1 MTSLPVVAGCVHHC
15 GMESGSW
22 FRPAATMPVPGQ
34 QEGADMPRKK
44 ADASS
49 HETPSMKAVPET
61 VEVLVGQ
68 VLRRPGGYYWSLTDG
83 GREFGPYDSFEEAQ
97 ADMEAAAD
105 LEAPE
110 PGESLQEAESELG
123 IADWIDPDTG
133 EPAEGMSPPH
143 LDND

>member
-1 MTSLPVVAGCVHHC
+1 
-15 GMESGSW
+15 
-22 FRPAATMPVPGQ
+22 
-34 QEGADMPRKK
+34 MPRKK
-44 ADASS
+44 AEAGS
-49 HETPSMKAVPET
+49 HETPSMKAVPEAG
-61 VEVLVGQ
+61 EVLVGQ
-68 VLRRPGGYYWSLTDG
+68 VLKRPGGYYWSLTDG
-83 GREFGPYDSFEEAQ
+83 GREFGPYDSFDEAQ

-123 IADWIDPDTG
+123 IADWIDPETG

>member
-1 MTSLPVVAGCVHHC
+1 
-15 GMESGSW
+15 
-22 FRPAATMPVPGQ
+22 
-34 QEGADMPRKK
+34 MPRKK
-44 ADASS
+44 ADASNS
-49 HETPSMKAVPET
+49 SRHETPAMKAVPEAE
-61 VEVLVGQ
+61 EVLVGL
-68 VLRRPGGYYWSLTDG
+68 VLKRPGGYYWSLTDG

-123 IADWIDPDTG
+123 ISDWIDPETG
-133 EPAEGMSPPH
+133 EPAEGLSPPH

>member
-1 MTSLPVVAGCVHHC
+1 
-15 GMESGSW
+15 
-22 FRPAATMPVPGQ
+22 
-34 QEGADMPRKK
+34 MPRKK

-49 HETPSMKAVPET
+49 NSRHETPSMKAVPEAE
-61 VEVLVGQ
+61 EVLVGL
-68 VLRRPGGYYWSLTDG
+68 VLKRPGGYYWSLTDG

-123 IADWIDPDTG
+123 ISDWIDPETG